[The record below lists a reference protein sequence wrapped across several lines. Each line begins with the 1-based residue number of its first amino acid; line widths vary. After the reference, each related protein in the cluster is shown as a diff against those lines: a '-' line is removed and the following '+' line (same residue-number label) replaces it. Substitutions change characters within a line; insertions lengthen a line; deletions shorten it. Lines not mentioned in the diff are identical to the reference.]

1 MTTIQNSTYQ
11 FLTQLKTHNN
21 RDWFTENKSSYQIA
35 HTNLAEFMDEL
46 TFPEKHDVFLIFHCL
61 FDLSSQKVTSLL
73 FLDLVDIT
81 EGSTSELLDD
91 LVSLV

>member
-46 TFPEKHDVFLIFHCL
+46 IIEMKKIDHIENESGKKSLFRIYNDVRFFERKTTL
-61 FDLSSQKVTSLL
+61 
-73 FLDLVDIT
+73 
-81 EGSTSELLDD
+81 
-91 LVSLV
+91 